1 MCLQDP
7 QRDSS
12 VRLPGLGLTHE
23 PAKPDAHGR
32 PSYWVS
38 TFAPLVL
45 RSDRRQEFDHMTG
58 HPLDAAI
65 IQAIDNVIKRE
76 IAEADEVREE
86 IKRGGTHR
94 ASDEIWKLRWQVAAL
109 RKRLAEYAVV
119 APWTSY

>member
-1 MCLQDP
+1 
-7 QRDSS
+7 
-12 VRLPGLGLTHE
+12 
-23 PAKPDAHGR
+23 
-32 PSYWVS
+32 
-38 TFAPLVL
+38 
-45 RSDRRQEFDHMTG
+45 MTG

-76 IAEADEVREE
+76 IAEADEVHEE